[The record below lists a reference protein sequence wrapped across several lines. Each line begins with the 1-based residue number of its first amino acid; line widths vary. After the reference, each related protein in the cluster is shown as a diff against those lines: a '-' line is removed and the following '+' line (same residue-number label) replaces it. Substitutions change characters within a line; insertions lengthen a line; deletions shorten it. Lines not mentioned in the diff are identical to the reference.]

1 MQPPIQASTPM
12 MKRFARD
19 QKGNFALTLAIAALP
34 IMLCAGV
41 AVDYTGVVRER
52 GNLQD
57 AVDSAILA
65 VGQDFENMSKGEVR
79 RALKDMLRANLTKQE
94 YQKIKS
100 LDPVIDKKKHTLTV
114 TAKADFDTS
123 FMLLAGKDKLP
134 YQAVSQI
141 KSAGGGAEI
150 AFVLDNT
157 GSMGVD
163 GKLEALKKAASGFTK
178 GIMTKATDGDMKIA
192 IVPFSNHVN
201 VGLSNRKAKW
211 LEVEDDYAET
221 KDNVCYQT
229 RDVVSKSN
237 CRTETYYSDGVPYE
251 SQVCDYT
258 YGEPYEVC
266 GPQTNNYTWQGCV
279 GSRPEPLN
287 LEDRNYSVRV
297 PGLLNVWCGAE
308 ITPLT
313 NNRDKILNE
322 IDGMVAGGDTYIPA
336 GLTWGLRVLSGGAP
350 YNEGASKSAAK
361 KKNIKKY
368 LVLMTDGDNT
378 RSAQLPDAPS
388 HWGSDADQANAWTT
402 KACNIIKKEDISVF
416 TITFGSLLDET
427 KNLIRNCATKPTQYY
442 HAASGAELSA
452 VFEDIRGQISAL
464 HLSM

>member
-1 MQPPIQASTPM
+1 M
-12 MKRFARD
+12 MKQFAKD
-19 QKGNFALTLAIAALP
+19 QQGNFALTLAIAALP

-52 GNLQD
+52 GTLQD

-65 VGQDFENMSKGEVR
+65 VGQDFENMTKGEIN
-79 RALKDMLRANLTKQE
+79 ASLKSMLKANLTKEE
-94 YQKIKS
+94 YARISS
-100 LDPVIDKKKHTLTV
+100 LEPIIDLKKHTLTV

-163 GKLEALKKAASGFTK
+163 GKMDALKKAATAFTK
-178 GIMTKATDGDMKIA
+178 GIMTKATGGDMNIA

-211 LEVEDDYAET
+211 LEVEDDYTET
-221 KDNVCYQT
+221 KENVCYQT

-237 CRTETYYSDGVPYE
+237 CRKQTYYADGVPYE
-251 SQVCDYT
+251 AEVCDYT
-258 YGEPYEVC
+258 YGEPYETC
-266 GPQTNNYTWQGCV
+266 GPQTNTYTWHGCV

-313 NNRDKILNE
+313 NNRETILNE

-336 GLTWGLRVLSGGAP
+336 GLTWGLRVLSSGGP
-350 YNEGASKSAAK
+350 YTQGVSKTTAK

-388 HWGSDADQANAWTT
+388 HWGSDGKQANDWTA
-402 KACNIIKKEDISVF
+402 KACKIIKKEEISVF
-416 TITFGSLLDET
+416 TITFGTLLDET
-427 KNLIRNCATKPTQYY
+427 KNLIRNCATSPGQYY

>member
-1 MQPPIQASTPM
+1 M
-12 MKRFARD
+12 MKRFAKD
-19 QKGNFALTLAIAALP
+19 QRGNFALTLAIAALP
-34 IMLCAGV
+34 VMLCAGV

-65 VGQDFENMSKGEVR
+65 VGQDFESMSKGEIR
-79 RALKDMLRANLTKQE
+79 KALKDMLRANLSKEE
-94 YQKIKS
+94 YAKITS
-100 LDPVIDKKKHTLTV
+100 LEPVVDKKKHTLTV
-114 TAKADFDTS
+114 TAEADFQTS
-123 FMLLAGKDKLP
+123 FMLLAGKDRLP

-157 GSMGVD
+157 GSMSVD
-163 GKLEALKKAASGFTK
+163 GKMDALKTAASAFTN
-178 GIMTKATDGDMKIA
+178 GIMTKATGGDMKIA
-192 IVPFSNHVN
+192 VVPFSNHVN
-201 VGLSNRKAKW
+201 VGLANRKAKW
-211 LEVEDDYAET
+211 LDVEDDYTET
-221 KDNVCYQT
+221 KDNVCYNK
-229 RDVVSKSN
+229 RDVLSKSN
-237 CRTETYYSDGVPYE
+237 CRKETFYSDGVPYE
-251 SQVCDYT
+251 SEVCDYT

-266 GPQTNNYTWQGCV
+266 GPQTNSYTWHGCV

-308 ITPLT
+308 ITALT
-313 NNRDKILNE
+313 NDRDKILGE
-322 IDGMVAGGDTYIPA
+322 INGMVAGGDTYIPA

-350 YNEGASKSAAK
+350 YNQGVSKSTAK

-378 RSAQLPDAPS
+378 RSAQLPGAPS
-388 HWGSDADQANAWTT
+388 HWGSDADQANAWTA
-402 KACNIIKKEDISVF
+402 KACNIVKKEDISVF
-416 TITFGSLLDET
+416 TITFGTLLDET
-427 KNLIRNCATKPTQYY
+427 KGLMRNCASNPKQYY
-442 HAASGAELSA
+442 HAASGDELSA

>member
-1 MQPPIQASTPM
+1 M

-79 RALKDMLRANLTKQE
+79 SALKDMLRANLSKEE
-94 YQKIKS
+94 YARISS

-211 LEVEDDYAET
+211 LEVGDDYTET

-251 SQVCDYT
+251 SQICDYT

-266 GPQTNNYTWQGCV
+266 GPQTNNYTWNGCV

-287 LEDRNYSVRV
+287 LEDKNYSVRV

-336 GLTWGLRVLSGGAP
+336 GLTWGLRVLSSSGP
-350 YNEGASKSAAK
+350 YKEGASKSAAK